1 MSIYKYDDK
10 NPHKSGFSGFRVVVS
25 VDGKYLQKY
34 FPLSAGK
41 EAKNL
46 EKEWLFLQSLEQ
58 HKRMAEMTPNLRSV
72 FATPVKTIRQRFVR
86 IKTTK
91 PSGKKYDTFTP
102 EYIVNG
108 SYKNKRYHKVFNIK
122 ERGADNAWMLAVNAA
137 ASYKGLQPN
146 SLFERRPPL
155 EQFYLIYKYQ
165 VEHLKHKVPLRRF
178 PEELLKTQGGIIG
191 IKDFLEVECGMD
203 FKLYPELI
211 A

>member
-1 MSIYKYDDK
+1 MSIYKYDDE
-10 NPHKSGFSGFRVVVS
+10 NPHKAGFRGYRVVVS
-25 VDGKYLQKY
+25 VNGMYKQKY
-34 FPLSAGK
+34 FPLSAEK
-41 EAKNL
+41 EARNL
-46 EKEWLFLQSLEQ
+46 EKELLFLQSLEQ

-72 FATPVKTIRQRFVR
+72 FATPVNTIRQRFVR

-91 PSGKKYDTFTP
+91 PSGKVYDTFTP

-108 SYKNKRYHKVFNIK
+108 SYKNERYHKVFNIK

-146 SLFERRPPL
+146 KLFKRRPPL

-165 VEHLKHKVPLRRF
+165 VEQLTYKIPLRRF
-178 PEELLKTQGGIIG
+178 PEELLKAQGGIIG
-191 IKDFLEVECGMD
+191 IRDFLERECGMD